1 MDGAF
6 RTAVSGE
13 AGALAGR
20 RILVTRAQSQS
31 AGLSELLRREGAA
44 PVQFATIRIQ
54 PTDDWSA
61 VDAALRDITH
71 YDWVVFTSANA
82 VRIWMER
89 LHAVTLDVRALV
101 SVRVAAIG
109 PATADALRVAGV
121 HVNLVPPESVAE
133 SALEALGAEGVE
145 GRKFL
150 LPQAAAARTV
160 LADGLEAAGAAVT
173 VVQLY
178 DTLPAQEDDGAVLS
192 EIAAGRIDAVTF
204 TSSST
209 VRSFAQYVGGTDVAV
224 LLRGIKVA
232 CIGPI
237 TATTAREFG
246 IRVDVVASDHTIP
259 GLVAALREILPRDE
273 FVEPRNLSTH
283 ESQTAGEE

>member
-1 MDGAF
+1 MDGET
-6 RTAVSGE
+6 RTTVSGE
-13 AGALAGR
+13 AGPLAGR

-31 AGLSELLRREGAA
+31 AGLSELLRREGAE

-54 PTDDWSA
+54 TINDWSA
-61 VDAALRDITH
+61 VDAALHDITR

-89 LHAVTLDVRALV
+89 LHTLTLDRRALA

-121 HVNLVPPESVAE
+121 NVDLVPSESVAE
-133 SALEALGAEGVE
+133 SALAALCSEGVV
-145 GRKFL
+145 GRRFL

-173 VVQLY
+173 MVPLY
-178 DTLPAQEDDGAVLS
+178 DTLPAQEDAGTVFS
-192 EIAAGRIDAVTF
+192 EIASGRIDAVTF

-209 VRSFAQYVGGTDVAV
+209 VRSFAQSAGAMDVAP
-224 LLRGIKVA
+224 LLRGTKVA

-246 IRVDVVASDHTIP
+246 IRVEVVASEHTIP

-273 FVEPRNLSTH
+273 FVGTWNPITR
-283 ESQTAGEE
+283 ESKTAGEE

>member
-1 MDGAF
+1 MDGASG
-6 RTAVSGE
+6 TTVSGE

-31 AGLSELLRREGAA
+31 AGLSELLRREGAE
-44 PVQFATIRIQ
+44 PVHFATIRIQ

-61 VDAALRDITH
+61 VDAALREVSH

-89 LHAVTLDVRALV
+89 LHTLILDARVMA

-109 PATADALRVAGV
+109 PATAEALRVAGV
-121 HVNLVPPESVAE
+121 QVDLVPPEYVAE
-133 SALEALGAEGVE
+133 SALAVLGAERVS
-145 GRKFL
+145 GRKIL

-160 LADGLEAAGAAVT
+160 LADGLEASGAAVT
-173 VVQLY
+173 VLPLY
-178 DTLPAQEDDGAVLS
+178 DTLSAQGDAGAVLS
-192 EIAAGRIDAVTF
+192 EIASGRIDAVTF

-209 VRSFAQYVGGTDVAV
+209 VRSFAQYAGATDVAP
-224 LLRGIKVA
+224 LLRGIKVV

-237 TATTAREFG
+237 TATTARGLG
-246 IRVDVVASDHTIP
+246 IRVDAVAAEHTIP

-273 FVEPRNLSTH
+273 LVESRNLSTH

>member
-1 MDGAF
+1 MDGASG
-6 RTAVSGE
+6 TTVSGE
-13 AGALAGR
+13 ACALAGR

-31 AGLSELLRREGAA
+31 TGLSELLRSEGAE

-89 LHAVTLDVRALV
+89 LQAL
-101 SVRVAAIG
+101 SFNITAMASLRVAAIG

-121 HVNLVPPESVAE
+121 HVDLVPPESVAE
-133 SALEALGAEGVE
+133 SALAALCAEGVA
-145 GRKFL
+145 GRRFL
-150 LPQAAAARTV
+150 LPQAAAARAV
-160 LADGLEAAGAAVT
+160 LAVGLETAGAAVT
-173 VVQLY
+173 VVPLY
-178 DTLPAQEDDGAVLS
+178 DTLPAQEDARAVLS
-192 EIAAGRIDAVTF
+192 EIASGRIDAVTF

-209 VRSFAQYVGGTDVAV
+209 VRSFAQYARATDVAT

-246 IRVDVVASDHTIP
+246 IRVDAVASEHTMP
-259 GLVAALREILPRDE
+259 GLVAALCEILPRDE
-273 FVEPRNLSTH
+273 FVESRILSTH